1 MSSSRAADLVS
12 KLALQPHPEGGH
24 YREVF
29 RSPHGVTPADDLKFV
44 GKNLAKG
51 VGAAVVGTAAAA
63 VGLSIYPGYII
74 TGTLDKGRPIQRAED
89 FVKDYG
95 GGAVDWIGGWF

>member
-1 MSSSRAADLVS
+1 M
-12 KLALQPHPEGGH
+12 
-24 YREVF
+24 
-29 RSPHGVTPADDLKFV
+29 TPADDLKFV
-44 GKNLAKG
+44 GKSLAKG